1 MADAARRARELVWS
15 PAGMLLAWSVAA
27 VVVQRWASIADGIR
41 VGYAVDVTSYLAIA
55 EAAPSLPD
63 DGLVL
68 RPYAER
74 FPAHWLVGSVSELT
88 GLGLEN
94 VYRLA
99 SVLVVA
105 GFLLAAH
112 ATLSR
117 LGLDTRAHALALGAL
132 AASAY
137 PLHYLLAAPGMVSD
151 GVFVLGLALT
161 LLGFVRGSFALVL
174 VGLLVGVLGRQTGVP
189 VVAAAAVWVAV
200 APAWK
205 ATRWWRAAAAL
216 LVPGLAY
223 LLVRTIA
230 DGFAV
235 PRVFPLEES
244 TALGYLD
251 SLDQV
256 ADHLGRIVLGIA
268 VPAALVAGAW
278 LRARGPLPRGAL
290 LLAAVIVAQ
299 PFVLGPATNGN
310 NEPRLAGLAAPALV
324 VAAAALLRRVCLS
337 RVETAVI
344 AAAILLAG
352 LHPRYTWP
360 PPWGSGVWA
369 VIEVTAAAVTCALL
383 ALSGR
388 PRRAS
393 LRARPVGE

>member
-1 MADAARRARELVWS
+1 
-15 PAGMLLAWSVAA
+15 
-27 VVVQRWASIADGIR
+27 VVQRWASIADGIR
-41 VGYAVDVTSYLAIA
+41 VGYAFDVTYHLVIA

-63 DGLVL
+63 DGAVL

-74 FPAHWLVGSVSELT
+74 FPVHWLLGSVSELT
-88 GLGLEN
+88 GLGLES

-99 SVLVVA
+99 SVLVVG
-105 GFLLAAH
+105 GFVLATH

-117 LGLDTRAHALALGAL
+117 LELDTRAHTLALGAL

-161 LLGFVRGSFALVL
+161 LLGFVRGSFALVVIGL
-174 VGLLVGVLGRQTGVP
+174 VVGVLGRQTGVP
-189 VVAAAAVWVAV
+189 VAVAAAAWAAV
-200 APAWK
+200 APAWR
-205 ATRWWRAAAAL
+205 ATRWRHALATL

-223 LLVRTIA
+223 LLVRTTA
-230 DGFAV
+230 DGFAA
-235 PRVFPLEES
+235 PRAFPLEDS

-251 SLDQV
+251 SLDEV

-268 VPAALVAGAW
+268 VPAALVVGAW
-278 LRARGPLPRGAL
+278 LRVRGPLPRGAL

-299 PFVLGPATNGN
+299 PFVLGPSTNGD

-324 VAAAALLRRVCLS
+324 VAAAALIRRVRLP
-337 RVETAVI
+337 RAETTVI

-369 VIEVTAAAVTCALL
+369 AIEVSAAAVTCALL

>member
-1 MADAARRARELVWS
+1 V
-15 PAGMLLAWSVAA
+15 LLAWSAVA
-27 VVVQRWASIADGIR
+27 VVVQRWASIAEGIR
-41 VGYAVDVTSYLAIA
+41 VGYAVDVTSYLVIA

-74 FPAHWLVGSVSELT
+74 FPVHWLAGTVSDLT
-88 GLGLEN
+88 GLGLET
-94 VYRLA
+94 VYRLS

-105 GFLLAAH
+105 GMLVAAH

-117 LGLDTRAHALALGAL
+117 LELGTRAHVLALGAL

-161 LLGFVRGSFALVL
+161 LLGFVRGSFAVVV
-174 VGLLVGVLGRQTGVP
+174 VGLLVAVLGRQTAVP
-189 VVAAAAVWVAV
+189 VVVAAAAWVAV
-200 APAWK
+200 APAWR
-205 ATRWWRAAAAL
+205 ATRWRRAAATL
-216 LVPGLAY
+216 LVPGLVY
-223 LLVRTIA
+223 LVVRTIA

-251 SLDQV
+251 SLDEI

-268 VPAALVAGAW
+268 MPAALVAGAW
-278 LRARGPLPRGAL
+278 LRVRGPLPRGAL

-299 PFVLGPATNGN
+299 PFVLGPATNGF

-324 VAAAALLRRVCLS
+324 VAAAALLRRARLS
-337 RVETAVI
+337 SAETAVI

-369 VIEVTAAAVTCALL
+369 ALEVTAAAAACLLL

-388 PRRAS
+388 MSSAS